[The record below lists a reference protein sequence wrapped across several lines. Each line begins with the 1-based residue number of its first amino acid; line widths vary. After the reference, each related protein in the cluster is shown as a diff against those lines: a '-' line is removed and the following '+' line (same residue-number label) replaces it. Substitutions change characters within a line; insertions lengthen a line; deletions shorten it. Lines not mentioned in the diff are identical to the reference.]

1 MICFVEILEVRG
13 LVKNED
19 IYILVVL
26 NNMDI
31 IFSDIVEVY
40 VFFG

>member
-19 IYILVVL
+19 ILVVL
-26 NNMDI
+26 NNMDV

>member
-19 IYILVVL
+19 ILVVL